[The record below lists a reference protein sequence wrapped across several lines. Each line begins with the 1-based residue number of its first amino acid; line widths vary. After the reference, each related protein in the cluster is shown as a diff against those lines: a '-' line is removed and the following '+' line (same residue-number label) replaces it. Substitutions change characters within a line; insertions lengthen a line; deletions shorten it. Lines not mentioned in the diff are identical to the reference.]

1 MENEDRSLKEATKY
15 WLRLGCTSF
24 GGPAAQIA
32 MMHEELVV
40 KRRWISEN
48 QFLHGLNFCMMLPG
62 PEAHQLSIY
71 LGWRLHGW
79 RGGLV
84 AGTLFVLPAALMMFG
99 LSALVMLGGETEWV
113 IALLYG
119 LSAAVIALVFQAM
132 MKIGKTALRSPLL
145 WLIAAA
151 SFAAIY
157 FAGVSFILIVAAAG
171 LIGAV
176 AQRLLPKQFPEGKSA
191 HGEPSGS
198 DHESAVPVQV
208 KPTWARALRVL
219 AVGLA
224 VWWVPLILLGMAIG
238 WKSTPFLQG
247 LFFSKASM
255 VTFGGAYAVLPY
267 VAQQAVVH
275 FEWLSKGQMMQG
287 LALAETTPGPL
298 IIVMQFV
305 GFVGA
310 WQHPGDL
317 SPWVAASLGSAIT
330 VWCMF
335 VPSFLMIFLAAPYIE
350 LLRKV
355 PVISG
360 ALVALTAAVVGVMLN
375 LALLFAHH
383 ALWPVAGGPIDGFMF
398 ALTAMAL
405 IAMRFLKWGLMPVM
419 GCCVVAGMLWKFL

>member
-1 MENEDRSLKEATKY
+1 MENEDRSLKGATKY

-198 DHESAVPVQV
+198 DHESALPVQV
-208 KPTWARALRVL
+208 RPTWARALRVL

-375 LALLFAHH
+375 LALLFAQH
-383 ALWPVAGGPIDGFMF
+383 ALWPVASGPIDGFMF

-419 GCCVVAGMLWKFL
+419 SCCVVAGMLWKFL